1 MSRIKLA
8 TGIKTYEIENE
19 NGEILGVIKFNPS
32 DVNLYKRVEQFEKD
46 AQEIEAELNKCVEN
60 NDEDT
65 LKTAMVEAD
74 AKFKQSIDD
83 MLGNGTSEV
92 VFGKQNVFNT
102 LDGVTFLERFLI
114 AIIPIIKA
122 DIEASSKAK
131 EQKISKYTGIVEAL
145 GDK

>member
-46 AQEIEAELNKCVEN
+46 AEEIEAELNECLEN

-65 LKTAMVEAD
+65 LKVAMVKAD

-83 MLGNGTSEV
+83 MLGKGTSEI

-131 EQKISKYTGIVEAL
+131 EQKISKYTGVVEAL

>member
-1 MSRIKLA
+1 MSKIKLA

-102 LDGVTFLERFLI
+102 LDGVTFLERFLV

>member
-1 MSRIKLA
+1 MSKIKLA

-46 AQEIEAELNKCVEN
+46 AQEIEAELNECVEN
-60 NDEDT
+60 DDEDT
-65 LKTAMVEAD
+65 LKAAMVKAD

-83 MLGNGTSEV
+83 MLGNGTSEI

>member
-46 AQEIEAELNKCVEN
+46 AQEIEAELNECVEN
-60 NDEDT
+60 DGEDT
-65 LKTAMVEAD
+65 LKTAMVKAD
-74 AKFKQSIDD
+74 TKFKQSIDD
-83 MLGNGTSEV
+83 MLGNGTSEI

-131 EQKISKYTGIVEAL
+131 EHKISKYTGIVEAL